1 MRKTRPVLCP
11 CRPRRCR
18 RWPVSAYRTD
28 RARGRPLLSL
38 GQQTPLAGAEPPH
51 GIRAGLAM
59 PPSLALLRFNRW
71 IGVNDTDKGKDGGA
85 QSIFAARSDHC
96 GKTLKRTA
104 LSVKAPPQR
113 SPPFNLAE
121 QARG

>member
-38 GQQTPLAGAEPPH
+38 GQQKPLAGAEPPH
-51 GIRAGLAM
+51 GIRSGLAM
-59 PPSLALLRFNRW
+59 PPSLALLRFNRG
-71 IGVNDTDKGKDGGA
+71 IVMNDKDKGKVVVA
-85 QSIFAARSDHC
+85 QSIFAAVGDHC
-96 GKTLKRTA
+96 GKALRRTE
-104 LSVKAPPQR
+104 LPVKPLP
-113 SPPFNLAE
+113 
-121 QARG
+121 